1 MALISFRK
9 PPKWPTNSTLW
20 GGKHST
26 VVFYVEHQKVPLLVE
41 KWQVKIVVTEGYDHV
56 NGEKRA
62 RHFRVVDGFD
72 ISLACRQ
79 VNTVEVEALLA
90 DMLYDDDDSDYSVGP
105 QPAIKQ
111 LAIAV
116 KPLDGG
122 RYGFSTT
129 GVVSVGQWDWGVDG
143 RTAKSLVN
151 IPLHAQDIKI
161 VPV

>member
-1 MALISFRK
+1 MGLISFRK
-9 PPKWPTNSTLW
+9 PPNWPTNSSLW
-20 GGKHST
+20 GGDRST
-26 VVFYVEHQKVPLLVE
+26 VVFYMDSQKVPLLVQR
-41 KWQVKIVVTEGYDHV
+41 WQVKIVATEGYDHV

-62 RHFRVVDGFD
+62 RAFRSVDGFD

-90 DMLYDDDDSDYSVGP
+90 DMLVEDDFEDSFGP
-105 QPAIKQ
+105 QPASKQ

-116 KPLDGG
+116 KPQDGG
-122 RYGFSTT
+122 RYGFSTS
-129 GVVSVGQWDWGVDG
+129 GRVSVGAWDWGVEG
-143 RTAKSLVN
+143 RTSKSVVN

>member
-1 MALISFRK
+1 MGLISVRK

-20 GGKHST
+20 GGRHST
-26 VVFYVEHQKVPLLVE
+26 VTWYLDSQKIPILVE
-41 KWQVKIVVTEGYDHV
+41 KWQVKIVVTEGWDHV
-56 NGEKRA
+56 NGEMRA
-62 RHFRVVDGFD
+62 RPFRIVDGFD
-72 ISLACRQ
+72 IALSCRQ

-90 DMLYDDDDSDYSVGP
+90 DIIVDNDSEDSIGP
-105 QPAIKQ
+105 QPSLKQ

-129 GVVSVGQWDWGVDG
+129 GIVSVGQWDWGVEG
-143 RTAKSLVN
+143 RAPKSLVN
-151 IPLHAQDIKI
+151 IPLHAQDLKI